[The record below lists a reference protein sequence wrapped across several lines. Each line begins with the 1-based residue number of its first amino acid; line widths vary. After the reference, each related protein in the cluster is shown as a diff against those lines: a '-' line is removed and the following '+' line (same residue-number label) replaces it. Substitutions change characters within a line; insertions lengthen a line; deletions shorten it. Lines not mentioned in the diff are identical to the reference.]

1 MSDRRIFVDYIA
13 RTEGDGAI
21 DIVIGPNGEIK
32 KARWEV
38 WEPPRF
44 FEAFL
49 IGRKYD
55 EIPEMVQRICGICPH
70 GHHLA
75 AVRAVE
81 RAMGVKVSRQT
92 TLLRE
97 LLHYGDWLQSHTL
110 HVYCLAVPDYL
121 GYESVLAMAGN
132 EELLPVVTQAL
143 SLKRLGNDISVLI
156 KGNEIKNRTS
166 EV

>member
-1 MSDRRIFVDYIA
+1 MSERRVFVDYIA

-21 DIVIGPNGEIK
+21 DIIIGPNGEIK

-55 EIPEMVQRICGICPH
+55 EIPEIVQRICGICPH

-75 AVRAVE
+75 AVKAVE
-81 RAMGVKVSRQT
+81 RAMGVKVSQQT
-92 TLLRE
+92 KLLRE
-97 LLHYGDWLQSHTL
+97 LLHYGDWIQSLTL
-110 HVYCLAVPDYL
+110 HIYCLAVPDYL
-121 GYESVLAMAGN
+121 GYEECSGN
-132 EELLPVVTQAL
+132 GRDEDLLPVVKQAL
-143 SLKRLGNDISVLI
+143 ALKRLGNDMSVVI
-156 KGNEIKNRTS
+156 QGMRSRIGPQ
-166 EV
+166 